1 QKELGLTIDKAQEIE
16 SEVLEPYQKRRE
28 KLQDYE
34 KTFSQSIEQEYPISE
49 RSRKQLKRLQNKLN
63 LRDEDIASIEERIL
77 ANKQVVYPSPPPNS
91 PEPEPPKLLDIPV
104 TSFKFE
110 TAKLILKPGVLNLGK
125 SSEIRRITKNANYFS
140 EDLGDGVILE
150 MVAIPGG
157 TFKMGS
163 PENEK
168 GYHSSQSPQ
177 HQVT

>member
-1 QKELGLTIDKAQEIE
+1 
-16 SEVLEPYQKRRE
+16 
-28 KLQDYE
+28 
-34 KTFSQSIEQEYPISE
+34 
-49 RSRKQLKRLQNKLN
+49 QLKRLQNKLN

-91 PEPEPPKLLDIPV
+91 PEPEPKKFSDIPV

-110 TAKLILKPGVLNLGK
+110 TAELILKPGVLNLGK

-157 TFKMGS
+157 TF
-163 PENEK
+163 
-168 GYHSSQSPQ
+168 
-177 HQVT
+177 